1 MGGIRDAQKATEFR
15 RSEELTG
22 LLEEGVLCPG
32 LDVLYQTM
40 DDLAAAAQK
49 QSTLLCENF
58 LRGMNEFKLKDLI
71 NAEAFAAPNWNGDL
85 ASPAGGSGPPHLRR
99 AMPSPCF
106 PERPRV
112 PPPSPA
118 TLPTRATP

>member
-1 MGGIRDAQKATEFR
+1 MYEALLKATPV
-15 RSEELTG
+15 SYTHL

-71 NAEAFAAPNWNGDL
+71 L
-85 ASPAGGSGPPHLRR
+85 SLIHI
-99 AMPSPCF
+99 
-106 PERPRV
+106 
-112 PPPSPA
+112 
-118 TLPTRATP
+118 